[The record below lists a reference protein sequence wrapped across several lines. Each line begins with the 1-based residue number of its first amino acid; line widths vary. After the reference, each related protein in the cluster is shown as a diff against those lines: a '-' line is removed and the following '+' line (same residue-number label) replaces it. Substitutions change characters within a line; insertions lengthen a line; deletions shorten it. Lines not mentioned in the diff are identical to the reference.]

1 MAAPAVSVLIPA
13 YNGERYLDAALAGVL
28 ADDDPPREVIVVDDG
43 STDRTPAILDAW
55 RQKDAR
61 LVVLTQANAGV
72 VAALEHGRRAVRA
85 PLIARLDAD
94 DIAYPGRLAAQA
106 AAFARDPGLV
116 LLGAALDRI
125 DGEGKRTGVIAY
137 PTGSAR
143 LLEILPRANAFSS
156 SSVMMRADAVEA
168 VGGYRPLFPAA
179 EDYDLWLRLS
189 EHGRIANLPERLGAY
204 RVHGSSMSAV
214 SAVRQA
220 LSAALARRCAALRR
234 EGKADPAVGRKAPPD
249 LDAEV
254 DPGDPLAAELRLFR
268 ALSFADA
275 ATFERRRPTDEDAAL
290 ITAPS
295 LRHAE
300 KRLAQRAIVNM
311 LRLKALP
318 PSLSATRALARL
330 LRIDPLKGARL
341 LLAGPR

>member
-1 MAAPAVSVLIPA
+1 MAAPAVSVLIPV

-43 STDRTPAILDAW
+43 STDRTPAILEAW
-55 RQKDAR
+55 RRKDTR

-72 VAALEHGRRAVRA
+72 VAALERGRRAVRA

-94 DIAYPGRLAAQA
+94 DIAYPGRFAAQA
-106 AAFARDPGLV
+106 AAFAADPDLV
-116 LLGAALDRI
+116 LLGTALDRI
-125 DGEGKRTGVIAY
+125 DAEGERAGIIAY
-137 PTGSAR
+137 PADPAR
-143 LLEILPRANAFSS
+143 LAEILPRANAFSS

-168 VGGYRPLFPAA
+168 AGGYRPLFPAA

-204 RVHGSSMSAV
+204 RVHESSMSAV

-234 EGKADPAVGRKAPPD
+234 EGKADPALGRAGPPD
-249 LDAEV
+249 LDADV
-254 DPGDPLAAELRLFR
+254 DPADPLAAELRLFR

-275 ATFERRRPTDEDAAL
+275 ATFGRRRPTDGDAAL
-290 ITAPS
+290 IASRP

-300 KRLAQRAIVNM
+300 KRLAQQAIVNM
-311 LRLKALP
+311 LRRKALP
-318 PSLSATRALARL
+318 PSLSALRAVATL
-330 LRIDPLKGARL
+330 LRLDPLRGARL
-341 LLAGPR
+341 LVAGPP